1 MAVLS
6 PSAELMV
13 DPQSGARCAI
23 RDTGAPEAECYFWTV
38 TVLGYHLL
46 AAGRTPELA
55 EARSLAEA
63 GGVDYTAAWR
73 EMSRDRDRSND
84 DLGRSQRRLGR
95 LGCRLFARTGRQG
108 RVALAVRQE
117 TEIHGPV
124 LAAFSPSPDN
134 ARCLVEQRS
143 PGALPLKIVS

>member
-1 MAVLS
+1 VTGANGGADE
-6 PSAELMV
+6 SANDALQEDLQAPFAEV
-13 DPQSGARCAI
+13 GFHQLRKVGDRRFGSVADACGVCRVEREGARDA
-23 RDTGAPEAECYFWTV
+23 R
-38 TVLGYHLL
+38 HL
-46 AAGRTPELA
+46 
-55 EARSLAEA
+55 
-63 GGVDYTAAWR
+63 R
-73 EMSRDRDRSND
+73 ERDRDRSND

-95 LGCRLFARTGRQG
+95 LGYRLFARTGRQG

-124 LAAFSPSPDN
+124 LAAFSPSPYN